1 MLYQNRMYI
10 ALITGGISAERDVS
24 LNSGR
29 CILKALRENGHKVR
43 VIDPMYGSEM
53 TEEDVIFKDIIS
65 KDYPSLEKLR
75 KLQKEASVKYT
86 ECVSSSLFE
95 GIDIAFNGLHGKFG
109 EDGKIQTLLELRGIP
124 YTGSGVAAS
133 VIAMDKHFSKSMFL
147 LNGIKTPEWVTL
159 YKNKRDEKNSEL
171 NIIHNKIGIPCVV
184 KPNDEGSTVGLTIVK
199 EISELEEA
207 INKAFRYSDKVLVEK
222 YIKGREITVAIL
234 GSQAL
239 PVIEII
245 PKEGF
250 YDYEHKYTKGKTDYI
265 CPAVISGDTAKEA
278 MNTAVNAHNS
288 LECSVYS
295 RVDFL
300 LSDDEKLY
308 CLEVNTLP
316 GMTEL
321 SLVPKAANAV
331 NIGFNELI
339 QKITDF
345 SMGKQDAI

>member
-1 MLYQNRMYI
+1 MNI
-10 ALITGGISAERDVS
+10 ALITGGISAEREVS

-29 CILKALRENGHKVR
+29 CILKALRENGHNVR
-43 VIDPMYGSEM
+43 AIDPMYGSKNI
-53 TEEDVIFKDIIS
+53 EEEVIFKDVVS
-65 KDYPSLEKLR
+65 KDYPSLEKIR

-109 EDGKIQTLLELRGIP
+109 EDGKIQTLLELRGVP
-124 YTGSGVAAS
+124 YTGSRVVAS

-147 LNGIKTPEWVTL
+147 LNGIKTPEWITL
-159 YKNKRDEKNSEL
+159 YKNNRDEKISEL
-171 NIIHNKIGIPCVV
+171 NAIHDKIGIPCVV

-207 INKAFRYSDKVLVEK
+207 INKAFRYSDKILVEK

-265 CPAVISGDTAKEA
+265 CPAEISNDLADKVRNIA
-278 MNTAVNAHNS
+278 IKAHNC

-300 LSDDEKLY
+300 LSDDDELY

-321 SLVPKAANAV
+321 SLVPKAAKAV
-331 NIGFNELI
+331 NIEFIELI
-339 QKITDF
+339 QRITDI
-345 SMGKQDAI
+345 SLGKQDAL